1 MIVILFSVENAPLFI
16 TIDLDYNDFNLQ
28 QKEKKRKQEERI
40 YKLSRFFFSRNCG
53 FFSGYEVILIL
64 VDDLT

>member
-28 QKEKKRKQEERI
+28 QKEKKENKKREFI
-40 YKLSRFFFSRNCG
+40 NYHAFFFPEIVGS
-53 FFSGYEVILIL
+53 L
-64 VDDLT
+64 VVMR

>member
-40 YKLSRFFFSRNCG
+40 YKLSLFFFFPEIVGS
-53 FFSGYEVILIL
+53 L
-64 VDDLT
+64 VVMR